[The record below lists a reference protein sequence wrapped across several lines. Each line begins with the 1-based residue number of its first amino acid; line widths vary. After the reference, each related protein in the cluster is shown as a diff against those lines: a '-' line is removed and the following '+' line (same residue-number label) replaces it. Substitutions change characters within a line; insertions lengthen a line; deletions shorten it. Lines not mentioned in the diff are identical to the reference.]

1 MGAGRSRDRRI
12 ILAVAGLALLTA
24 TPAALVAA
32 NITNLWIVA
41 AVTAFAAVAGALG
54 AIWQGRA
61 QRYAQRRDDQ
71 QLGVVDGCLVLRG
84 RLPRVREV
92 GRPTWL
98 GVNPAVAAADTSA
111 PERLPPYVPRDID
124 AELRRHLAGSVFVL
138 LVGDSLAGKSR
149 AAYEAIRDLLPKHV
163 LVSPIT
169 REAIPHAVIAAAGE
183 RRSVL
188 WLDDLEQ
195 FLGPGGLTRAGV
207 ATVLGAGRGHRV
219 IIATLRAVEAERLA
233 RDRVGADDVQRQAHK
248 EARAALAQAHR
259 IRVER
264 QFTKAERTRA
274 RALAGDRRIGDALA
288 VADDYGV
295 AEYLGAGPDLLSA
308 WENAWSPNQDPHV
321 PSHPR
326 GAALVAAAVDV
337 RCAGYPSP
345 IPRAVLE
352 LLHHRYLDERGGE
365 RLRPETVADAW
376 KWATQARRVT
386 TALLQPAGDERIKV
400 FDYLVDAAQ
409 RGRPP
414 DHHVPEPVIQKV
426 LSISSATEA
435 DSIAVVAQQQG
446 RPHLAKL
453 AWLIAYEQR
462 VQQLGRTHADTIAAH
477 GRLAAAVRDLG
488 HRAEAEAMY
497 RAALADSTEVLGVT
511 HPQTL
516 LLRGNLSILLVDAGE
531 YGKADGEL
539 RDVLAACLETLGP
552 AHAHTLQIRTNLAL
566 VLLATHRAG
575 DAVAELTEVVAV
587 RTRLNGPDHPDTL
600 SARHHLAG
608 AHATLGHQAQAETGY
623 REVLAARAR
632 VLGPNHPATLG
643 TRDALGLLLEPV
655 PSFNVVL
662 LGTQGAGKSVLLASM
677 FKHLSAGAAIDGV
690 RVRGDMASTIQLASL
705 YQDVIDPDGW
715 PPGTAIADRKVFSFE
730 VFARHEHAEKPML
743 RVNFLDY
750 AGGLLETGEPG
761 TAFLELSE
769 AISSADALF
778 GVLDG
783 LRVRRC
789 LRGEPV
795 GELYLDT
802 IVDPLLLSVMAR
814 AKVPAHLIITKWDV
828 FGGTEGGSD
837 REILG
842 RIRDLLTRRPHV
854 QDVVS
859 GQPAPVRLIP
869 VSAVGRGFTTVDE
882 NGIVHK
888 RPGAQPAPFNV
899 EIPLCTVIPDLF
911 DRIGH
916 RLEAALRGVTVRVP
930 SRNWRGASLDLLA
943 TLAHVVAR
951 TVFRQRDSWRD
962 DLGPMLDDD
971 LAATDGSR
979 ARRALLHRLRSVIA
993 AFEAQFPDAVLPQQ
1007 TSDDPAKTE
1016 RQ

>member
-1 MGAGRSRDRRI
+1 MGARRSRDRRI

-24 TPAALVAA
+24 TPASLVAA
-32 NITNLWIVA
+32 NVTNLWIVA
-41 AVTAFAAVAGALG
+41 GVTAIAAVAAALG

-61 QRYAQRRDDQ
+61 QRYGQRRDDQ

-84 RLPRVREV
+84 RLPRVRDV

-124 AELRRHLAGSVFVL
+124 AELRRQLTGSVFVL

-149 AAYEAIRDLLPKHV
+149 AAYEAIRDLLPNHV
-163 LVSPIT
+163 LVAPST
-169 REAIPHAVIAAAGE
+169 RDAIPHAVVAAAGK

-188 WLDDLEQ
+188 WLDDIEQ

-219 IIATLRAVEAERLA
+219 IIATLRAVEAERLDP
-233 RDRVGADDVQRQAHK
+233 DRVAADDGQRQAHK
-248 EARAALAQAHR
+248 EARSALAQAHR

-264 QFTKAERTRA
+264 QFTRAERTRA
-274 RALAGDRRIGDALA
+274 RGMAGDRRIGDALA

-352 LLHHRYLDERGGE
+352 LLHHRYLDDRGGE
-365 RLRPETVADAW
+365 RLRPETVAEAW
-376 KWATQARRVT
+376 NWATQARRVT
-386 TALLQPAGDERIKV
+386 TALLQPAADERIKV
-400 FDYLVDAAQ
+400 FDYLVDAVQ

-414 DHHVPEPVIQKV
+414 DQHVPEPVIREV

-435 DSIAVVAQQQG
+435 DSIAAVAQQQG
-446 RPHLAKL
+446 RPHLARL
-453 AWLIAYEQR
+453 AWLVAYEQR
-462 VQQLGRTHADTIAAH
+462 VEQLGRTHADTIAAH
-477 GRLAAAVRDLG
+477 GRLASAVRDLG
-488 HRAEAEAMY
+488 HRAEAEALY
-497 RAALADSTEVLGVT
+497 RAALADSTETLGVT

-531 YGKADGEL
+531 YRKAEGEL
-539 RDVLAACLETLGP
+539 RDVLTVCLETLGP
-552 AHAHTLQIRTNLAL
+552 AHPHTLQLRASLAL

-575 DAVAELTEVVAV
+575 DAAAELTEVVSV

-623 REVLAARAR
+623 REVLTARAR

-643 TRDALGLLLEPV
+643 TREALGLLLEPV

-677 FKHLSAGAAIDGV
+677 FTHLRRDAAIDGV
-690 RVRGDMASTIQLASL
+690 RVRGDMATTIQLTSL
-705 YQDVIDPDGW
+705 YQDVVDRDGW
-715 PPGTAIADRKVFSFE
+715 PPGTAIADRKVFSFG
-730 VFARHEHAEKPML
+730 VLARHEHAEKPML
-743 RVNFLDY
+743 TINFLDY
-750 AGGLLETGEPG
+750 AGSLLESREPG
-761 TAFLELSE
+761 DPAVAELATAV
-769 AISSADALF
+769 ASADALF

-783 LRVRRC
+783 LRLRRC

-795 GELYLDT
+795 GELYLDS
-802 IVDPLLLSVMAR
+802 IVDPLLSVMAS
-814 AKVPAHLIITKWDV
+814 AKVPAHLLITKWDV
-828 FGGTEGGSD
+828 FGGTEGSSD
-837 REILG
+837 REVLR
-842 RIRDLLTRRPHV
+842 RIRDLLMRRPHF
-854 QDVVS
+854 QDVVR
-859 GQPAPVRLIP
+859 GQPVRLIP
-869 VSAVGRGFTTVDE
+869 VSAVGRGFTTVDDD
-882 NGIVHK
+882 GMVHK
-888 RPGAQPAPFNV
+888 RAGGQPAPFNV
-899 EIPLCTVIPDLF
+899 EIPFCTVVPDLF
-911 DRIGH
+911 DRIGRNLESALREATDRGPRWDWRMAS
-916 RLEAALRGVTVRVP
+916 RLRQGILAYVVARAALRR
-930 SRNWRGASLDLLA
+930 
-943 TLAHVVAR
+943 
-951 TVFRQRDSWRD
+951 RDSRWD
-962 DLGPMLDDD
+962 DLGPMLDDE

-979 ARRALLHRLRSVIA
+979 ARQALLHRLRSVIA
-993 AFEAQFPDAVLPQQ
+993 AFEAQFPEAMV
-1007 TSDDPAKTE
+1007 TRSGSDDPTRTE
-1016 RQ
+1016 RR